1 MKAEHHTMNGRSA
14 ATRRWT
20 DEKGSGLGVRERQA
34 TLSTAVTHAGH
45 EKQWFIH
52 SAMIT
57 LSGPLASLVSAHK
70 KCPVMDIHTI
80 A

>member
-1 MKAEHHTMNGRSA
+1 M
-14 ATRRWT
+14 
-20 DEKGSGLGVRERQA
+20 RERQA

-57 LSGPLASLVSAHK
+57 LSGPLASLGSAHK